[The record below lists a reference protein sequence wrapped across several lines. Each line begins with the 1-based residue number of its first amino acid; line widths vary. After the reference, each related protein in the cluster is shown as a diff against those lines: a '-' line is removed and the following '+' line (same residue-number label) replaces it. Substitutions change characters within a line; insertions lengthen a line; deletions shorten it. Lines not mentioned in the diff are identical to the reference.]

1 MTAWQRTVRDARR
14 HPNDWLDMTAARP
27 VSTTTHADSGIGA
40 LAPTFQNATNRAGKS
55 GHVMG
60 MTAIVMGSPLMRA
73 LLGG

>member
-1 MTAWQRTVRDARR
+1 
-14 HPNDWLDMTAARP
+14 MTAARP